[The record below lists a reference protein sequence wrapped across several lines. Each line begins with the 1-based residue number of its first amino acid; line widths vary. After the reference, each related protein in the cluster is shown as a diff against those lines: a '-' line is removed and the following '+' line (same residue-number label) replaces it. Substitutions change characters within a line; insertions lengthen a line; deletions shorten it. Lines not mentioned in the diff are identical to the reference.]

1 MTCQGGLH
9 SPQAAQYFGHPSLAL
24 TILAPSL
31 SSLLCRQ
38 RFTYGT
44 GKPIGSLDCN
54 VFPDRPTY

>member
-9 SPQAAQYFGHPSLAL
+9 SPQAAQYFGHPPLAL

-44 GKPIGSLDCN
+44 GKPIGSLG
-54 VFPDRPTY
+54 